1 MITMKIWKLTES
13 RYGIKERLTK
23 ELFRNLIS
31 IRGVEYNKSTW
42 RIEFDEGVLDR
53 VEELLVEIEVIEGE
67 ALLERL
73 YRLSKFQARKGL
85 MRHAV
90 MIHEAKDYIYMIL
103 SDGAFEI
110 LEEYEG
116 TLLVYDSKL
125 EEYATELLYF
135 KEYEKLRLYQEKK
148 ANFSIADIIEV
159 LDSQQGSILKRD
171 PDAAPYLFLDQFQ
184 DLKLSDEQKEQ
195 LFKKELSVRNVTA
208 FNLERLAEEREINR
222 EFWYPTF
229 VELVEKEII
238 KRKKRIDK
246 FIEKLGIELLF
257 NNEEAVKLGAEIEEL
272 LRRIDGDLQEAIDS
286 KWVEYYLREKERRI
300 YGIM

>member
-1 MITMKIWKLTES
+1 MKIWKLTES

>member
-1 MITMKIWKLTES
+1 MKIWKLTES

-42 RIEFDEGVLDR
+42 RIEFDEGILDR

-229 VELVEKEII
+229 VDLVEKEII
-238 KRKKRIDK
+238 KREKRIDK

-272 LRRIDGDLQEAIDS
+272 LRRIDGDLQEVIDS